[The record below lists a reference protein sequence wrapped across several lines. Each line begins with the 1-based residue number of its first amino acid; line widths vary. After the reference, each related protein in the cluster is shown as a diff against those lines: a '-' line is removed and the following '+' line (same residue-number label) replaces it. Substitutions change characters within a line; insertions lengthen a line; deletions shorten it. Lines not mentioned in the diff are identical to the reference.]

1 MPFLMENSWGFL
13 TQKALKDMHKRT
25 AYFKKIAT
33 FTVDENWVKLV
44 FMAVILKCEFA
55 WGILVYSVILLAQVQ

>member
-1 MPFLMENSWGFL
+1 MENSWGFL

-25 AYFKKIAT
+25 AYFKKKIAT
-33 FTVDENWVKLV
+33 FTVDEHWVKIV

-55 WGILVYSVILLAQVQ
+55 